1 MKKIVSTFL
10 LLFAVCGASA
20 QLHVDLR
27 VGASASMLSE
37 QHLKLGLRGGVNIG
51 YLFDEHFGLRTG
63 LCYVMKG
70 ATTSSDVFD
79 YASDR
84 ATRLSYIDLPVEAT
98 VGFRLS
104 PTSRFDLHAGPY
116 LSDCCVPRFHERLRT
131 RSATGTRAS
140 VSGSI
145 SSSDT
150 SSSAPKCN
158 TACCELPPPAM
169 NTISAIRSPSAI
181 VSETGN
187 SNTRGA
193 FSDSKTPLA

>member
-116 LSDCCVPRFHERLRT
+116 LSRLLRAKVPRTAPQLGHGHLYRVRFHRRTLRH
-131 RSATGTRAS
+131 RPR
-140 VSGSI
+140 
-145 SSSDT
+145 
-150 SSSAPKCN
+150 
-158 TACCELPPPAM
+158 
-169 NTISAIRSPSAI
+169 SAIR
-181 VSETGN
+181 
-187 SNTRGA
+187 
-193 FSDSKTPLA
+193 LAASYLLRQ

>member
-104 PTSRFDLHAGPY
+104 PTSPRRSLPLPTVACQGSTNGSVHDPQLGHGHLY
-116 LSDCCVPRFHERLRT
+116 RVRFHRRTLRH
-131 RSATGTRAS
+131 RPR
-140 VSGSI
+140 
-145 SSSDT
+145 
-150 SSSAPKCN
+150 
-158 TACCELPPPAM
+158 
-169 NTISAIRSPSAI
+169 SAIR
-181 VSETGN
+181 
-187 SNTRGA
+187 
-193 FSDSKTPLA
+193 LAASYLLRQ

>member
-116 LSDCCVPRFHERLRT
+116 HERLRT

>member
-104 PTSRFDLHAGPY
+104 PTSRFRSLPLPTVACQGSTNGSVHDPQLGHGHLY
-116 LSDCCVPRFHERLRT
+116 RVRFHRRTLRH
-131 RSATGTRAS
+131 RPR
-140 VSGSI
+140 
-145 SSSDT
+145 
-150 SSSAPKCN
+150 
-158 TACCELPPPAM
+158 
-169 NTISAIRSPSAI
+169 SAIR
-181 VSETGN
+181 
-187 SNTRGA
+187 
-193 FSDSKTPLA
+193 LAASYLLRQ

>member
-84 ATRLSYIDLPVEAT
+84 ATRLCRSRRRSDSDFRRHRASISTPV
-98 VGFRLS
+98 
-104 PTSRFDLHAGPY
+104 PTSP
-116 LSDCCVPRFHERLRT
+116 DCCVPRFHERLRT

>member
-79 YASDR
+79 CKR
-84 ATRLSYIDLPVEAT
+84 PCHATLLHRSAGRGDGRIPTFADIALRSPRRSLPLPT
-98 VGFRLS
+98 VACQGSTNGSVHDPQLGHGHLYR
-104 PTSRFDLHAGPY
+104 
-116 LSDCCVPRFHERLRT
+116 VRFHRRTLRH
-131 RSATGTRAS
+131 RPR
-140 VSGSI
+140 
-145 SSSDT
+145 
-150 SSSAPKCN
+150 
-158 TACCELPPPAM
+158 
-169 NTISAIRSPSAI
+169 SAIR
-181 VSETGN
+181 
-187 SNTRGA
+187 
-193 FSDSKTPLA
+193 LAASYLLRQ

>member
-104 PTSRFDLHAGPY
+104 PTSRFDLRRSLPLPTVACQGSTNGSVHDPQLGHGHLY
-116 LSDCCVPRFHERLRT
+116 RVRFHRRTLRH
-131 RSATGTRAS
+131 RPR
-140 VSGSI
+140 
-145 SSSDT
+145 
-150 SSSAPKCN
+150 
-158 TACCELPPPAM
+158 
-169 NTISAIRSPSAI
+169 SAIR
-181 VSETGN
+181 
-187 SNTRGA
+187 
-193 FSDSKTPLA
+193 LAASYLLRQ

>member
-116 LSDCCVPRFHERLRT
+116 LSRLL
-131 RSATGTRAS
+131 RAK
-140 VSGSI
+140 VHTNGFLNKRA
-145 SSSDT
+145 D
-150 SSSAPKCN
+150 
-158 TACCELPPPAM
+158 
-169 NTISAIRSPSAI
+169 TISFIQEKPHNDNQKGRVAKALL
-181 VSETGN
+181 
-187 SNTRGA
+187 
-193 FSDSKTPLA
+193 FLFLKY

>member
-63 LCYVMKG
+63 LCYVMK
-70 ATTSSDVFD
+70 ALRR
-79 YASDR
+79 R
-84 ATRLSYIDLPVEAT
+84 ATFSTMQAT
-98 VGFRLS
+98 VPRDS
-104 PTSRFDLHAGPY
+104 PTSICRSRRRSDSDFRRHRASISTPVPT
-116 LSDCCVPRFHERLRT
+116 SPDCCVPRFHERLRT